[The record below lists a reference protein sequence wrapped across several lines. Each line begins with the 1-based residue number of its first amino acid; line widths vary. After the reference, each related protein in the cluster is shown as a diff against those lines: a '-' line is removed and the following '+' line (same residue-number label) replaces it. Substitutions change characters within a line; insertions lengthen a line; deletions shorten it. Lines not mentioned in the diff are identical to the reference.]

1 MLLKYEKM
9 DKFGHVI
16 VTVVQNEVD
25 ESESRN
31 SAVDKVGI
39 CKCHS
44 FVLIVYGLCCF
55 CYVCPLWLI
64 GVSLVYSNLPLSG
77 WQF

>member
-16 VTVVQNEVD
+16 VIVVLNEVD

-44 FVLIVYGLCCF
+44 FVLIVYSLCNDVSRCLVRSVNYNWRLLRDGF
-55 CYVCPLWLI
+55 CIFVW
-64 GVSLVYSNLPLSG
+64 
-77 WQF
+77 

>member
-1 MLLKYEKM
+1 M
-9 DKFGHVI
+9 I
-16 VTVVQNEVD
+16 VTVVQNKVD

-44 FVLIVYGLCCF
+44 FVLIVNT
-55 CYVCPLWLI
+55 I
-64 GVSLVYSNLPLSG
+64 II
-77 WQF
+77 